1 MGKQAQIEHE
11 EAVRDA
17 RYAEYVKNSIAD
29 STVMMILRS
38 REAILQMIGEG
49 MLVPTEIDYPT
60 Y

>member
-11 EAVRDA
+11 EAVIDA

-38 REAILQMIGEG
+38 RPAILQMIGEG